1 MRISTEALHGD
12 RNGKHEMDLSALA
25 SAILNLA
32 RGGYNL
38 GTSTAEDKK
47 GLGAE
52 LGLAS
57 AAGLA
62 LTTEAGKAYSLLA
75 PSLKAALLIHGCLSL
90 LNGVGATD
98 KGASVVLGRSKAESA
113 SLALDGARGGSGW
126 QGVGA
131 DAYAADN
138 LKQSSRVE
146 TLRKLDL
153 DLIEILKTEAD
164 QVDELRNNFG
174 YVGTSITAGIAAVA
188 ALFFAYP
195 PASVAAAVNLDIV
208 WAAAA
213 LVADVA
219 LMGVQG
225 SESATIA
232 TKLAA
237 VAAEYDTIMT
247 A

>member
-1 MRISTEALHGD
+1 
-12 RNGKHEMDLSALA
+12 MDLSALA

-38 GTSTAEDKK
+38 GTSTAEDKQ

-57 AAGLA
+57 AAALA
-62 LTTEAGKAYSLLA
+62 GATDSGKFILGFA

-138 LKQSSRVE
+138 LKQSNRVE

-153 DLIEILKTEAD
+153 NLIEILKTEAD

-174 YVGTSITAGIAAVA
+174 YVGTSITAGIVAVGV
-188 ALFFAYP
+188 LYLSYP
-195 PASVAAAVNLDIV
+195 PATMAAARTLDTA

-213 LVADVA
+213 LVADVT
-219 LMGVQG
+219 LMSVQG